1 MRVMRNQYVKPE
13 MVEVE
18 IVISSMLAASL
29 TMNID
34 KNSQGDCEEDF
45 VRGRRGVW
53 GDLWA
58 DGVEKK

>member
-1 MRVMRNQYVKPE
+1 MRKQYVKPE
-13 MVEVE
+13 MMEIEV
-18 IVISSMLAASL
+18 VISSMLAASL
-29 TMNID
+29 TMNIN

>member
-29 TMNID
+29 RTL
-34 KNSQGDCEEDF
+34 CEDVAVCGVTF
-45 VRGRRGVW
+45 GLMAWRRNERAEERL
-53 GDLWA
+53 DIYTT
-58 DGVEKK
+58 

>member
-1 MRVMRNQYVKPE
+1 MRNQYVKPE

-29 TMNID
+29 TMNIN
-34 KNSQGDCEEDF
+34 KTLKGDCEEDF
-45 VRGRRGVW
+45 VRGSRGVW

>member
-1 MRVMRNQYVKPE
+1 MRKQYVKPE
-13 MVEVE
+13 MMEIEV
-18 IVISSMLAASL
+18 VISSMLAASL
-29 TMNID
+29 TMNIN
-34 KNSQGDCEEDF
+34 KTLKGDCEEDF

>member
-18 IVISSMLAASL
+18 IAIGSMLAASL
-29 TMNID
+29 TID

-45 VRGRRGVW
+45 VRGSRGVW

>member
-53 GDLWA
+53 GDLWT
-58 DGVEKK
+58 DSNNI

>member
-1 MRVMRNQYVKPE
+1 MVMRNQYVKPE

-29 TMNID
+29 TMNIN
-34 KNSQGDCEEDF
+34 KTLKGDCEEDF
-45 VRGRRGVW
+45 ARGRRGVW

>member
-1 MRVMRNQYVKPE
+1 MKPE

-18 IVISSMLAASL
+18 IAIGSMLAASF
-29 TMNID
+29 TID

>member
-1 MRVMRNQYVKPE
+1 MRNQYVKPE

-29 TMNID
+29 TID

>member
-1 MRVMRNQYVKPE
+1 MRKQYVKPE
-13 MVEVE
+13 MMEIEV
-18 IVISSMLAASL
+18 VISSMLAASL
-29 TMNID
+29 TMNIN
-34 KNSQGDCEEDF
+34 KTLKGDSEEDF

>member
-18 IVISSMLAASL
+18 IAIGSMLAASL
-29 TMNID
+29 TID

-58 DGVEKK
+58 DGVEKI

>member
-1 MRVMRNQYVKPE
+1 MRKQYVKPE
-13 MVEVE
+13 MMEIE

-29 TMNID
+29 TMNIN

>member
-1 MRVMRNQYVKPE
+1 MRKQYVKPE
-13 MVEVE
+13 MMEIEV
-18 IVISSMLAASL
+18 VISSMLAASL
-29 TMNID
+29 TMNIN
-34 KNSQGDCEEDF
+34 KTLKGDYEEDF